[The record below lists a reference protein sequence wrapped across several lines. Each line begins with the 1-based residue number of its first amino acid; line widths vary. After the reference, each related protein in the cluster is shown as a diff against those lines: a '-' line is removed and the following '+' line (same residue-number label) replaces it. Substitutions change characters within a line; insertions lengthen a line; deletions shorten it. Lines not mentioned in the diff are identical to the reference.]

1 MKDANYAREQ
11 MVEQQV
17 RAWDVLDRRV
27 LDVLRKVSREAF
39 VPAEYRDLAYADTAI
54 PLGHGV
60 SMMPPMLVGRLL
72 QALSIKKDDQV
83 LEVGTGSGFLCA
95 CLANMAARVHS
106 IDIHEELTAE
116 AGRRLDE
123 QGIQNVRLETRDAN
137 TLDEQSAYDVIAVTG
152 SLPKYTGN
160 FEKALKTGGRLFVVV
175 GAGPV
180 MEAMLIT
187 RLASDKWVRE
197 VLFETSLPAL
207 ANSPQ
212 PEGFR
217 F

>member
-17 RAWDVLDRRV
+17 RAWDVLDSRV

-152 SLPKYTGN
+152 SLPKNTGN

>member
-17 RAWDVLDRRV
+17 RAWDVLDSRV

-152 SLPKYTGN
+152 SLPKYSGN

>member
-17 RAWDVLDRRV
+17 RAWDVLDSRV